1 MRGLLNRQSFVSDQR
16 AFPTD
21 DISSSKAVNT
31 VTGETVQLQ
40 YWNAG
45 VLTDD
50 AGEAIGTTVVGKLA
64 IGGVKNSIGDQIS
77 TYVDSSLSFT
87 STALTNEVE
96 FPFIIH
102 EKNLRESA
110 ETRANAI
117 VANFAAG
124 DYCVDS
130 RTGTLYSRKASIT
143 TTLTA
148 TTYITSID
156 QASGGGGGGGDVNL
170 DEVGGTA
177 TSVNSGA
184 ADAGTQRVSIATDD
198 VVTVSVGAAGTPE
211 AQGIDA
217 TGQDAYATV
226 ITPTA
231 DAKHMMVTNEGAE
244 GAIISI
250 DAGVTDQ
257 FTVIGGAIITF
268 DDVDISS
275 AVAIQAKNQNA
286 GSNYADLAI
295 TIW

>member
-1 MRGLLNRQSFVSDQR
+1 MNLLKWIEQASPFRGMPV
-16 AFPTD
+16 D
-21 DISSSKAVNT
+21 DKNASSSIQT
-31 VTGETVQLQ
+31 ITGEVVQL
-40 YWNAG
+40 YYYAAG
-45 VLTDD
+45 VRTAD
-50 AGEAIGTTVVGKLA
+50 AGEAIGTLTVGQLTFDNIKNQ
-64 IGGVKNSIGDQIS
+64 GGYMEATPED
-77 TYVDSSLSFT
+77 TSLGFT
-87 STALTNEVE
+87 STALTTEVVFYPPQWEYTDE
-96 FPFIIH
+96 FS
-102 EKNLRESA
+102 EEDRL
-110 ETRANAI
+110 TAI
-117 VANFAAG
+117 GATLSDGEFMV
-124 DYCVDS
+124 DYS
-130 RTGTLYSRKASIT
+130 SGTIYAKKAST
-143 TTLTA
+143 TFTLTA
-148 TTYITSID
+148 TTFKIKS
-156 QASGGGGGGGDVNL
+156 QQVGSGGGVTGNVNL
-170 DEVGGTA
+170 DEVGGIATA
-177 TSVNSGA
+177 VDSGVA
-184 ADAGTQRVSIATDD
+184 NTGTQRVTIATDD

-286 GSNYADLAI
+286 GSNYTDLAI